1 MRLFIAVNFDD
12 VTKNRLLAIQGR
24 IREQSLKGNFS
35 KPKNLHLT
43 VVFLGEISGSLA
55 LEINAIIKNAVV
67 SAGIRAFSVNFCRT
81 GCFRHAGK
89 ELWWIA
95 PNGTPEGTPNGN
107 PNRETAGEAGAL
119 FAIRQEIGKGLDEA
133 GIPFDRRPFK
143 AHITLGREIKPSSPI
158 KLPDEVIPIQVKRIS
173 LMRSENIKG
182 ALTYTELFGQ
192 DLDAKSD

>member
-24 IREQSLKGNFS
+24 IRAQSLKGNFS
-35 KPKNLHLT
+35 KQENLHLT
-43 VVFLGEISGSLA
+43 VVFLGELSGSLVP
-55 LEINAIIKNAVV
+55 EINAIVKNAVV

-95 PNGTPEGTPNGN
+95 PEGNPNGNPEGNPNGN
-107 PNRETAGEAGAL
+107 PNGEIGVL

-173 LMRSENIKG
+173 LMRSENIRG

-192 DLDAKSD
+192 DLQNTSD